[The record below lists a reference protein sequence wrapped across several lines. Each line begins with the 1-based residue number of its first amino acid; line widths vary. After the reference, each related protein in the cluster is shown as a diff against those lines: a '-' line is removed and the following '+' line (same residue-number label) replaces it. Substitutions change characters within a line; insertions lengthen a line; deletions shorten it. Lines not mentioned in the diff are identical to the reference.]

1 MDKLYKGTIISAV
14 QGDITKVT
22 DIDAIALGAD
32 ESLYLDSGVC
42 KAVHKIAGPKLR
54 EAVDKIVGAHYGEAF
69 ITDAYDA
76 PFKGIVH
83 AAVPKWDG
91 GDKGEL
97 DTVASCYKSIFTK
110 TADKGLRSVAVPS
123 LGTGAYHY
131 PVDEAID
138 TALKSAMAFVDA
150 NEGKLDVIRW
160 VLFDEETYLAY
171 EAALKQ
177 TVNL

>member
-1 MDKLYKGTIISAV
+1 MDKLYKGTVISAV

-22 DIDAIALGAD
+22 DIDVIALGAD

-54 EAVDKIVGAHYGEAF
+54 EAINAIGGARYGNAV
-69 ITDAYDA
+69 ITDAYEA
-76 PFKGIVH
+76 HFKGIVH

-97 DTVASCYKSIFTK
+97 DKVASCYRQIFTL
-110 TADKGLRSVAVPS
+110 AASKGCRSVAVPS

-131 PVDEAID
+131 PMEEAIK
-138 TALKSAMAFVDA
+138 TALNAAKEFIDN
-150 NEGKLDVIRW
+150 NEGKLDRISW
-160 VLFDEETYLAY
+160 VLFDDETFQAY
-171 EAALKQ
+171 SEALKQ
-177 TVNL
+177 TVNN

>member
-1 MDKLYKGTIISAV
+1 MEIKYKQTSIEV
-14 QGDITKVT
+14 LQGDITKVT
-22 DIDAIALGAD
+22 GFDAIALGAD

-54 EAVDKIVGAHYGEAF
+54 EAVDSIGGAKFGEAV

-97 DTVASCYKSIFTK
+97 KTVSNCYNSIFTQVVK
-110 TADKGLRSVAVPS
+110 RGLRSVAVPS

-131 PVDEAID
+131 PVDLAIE
-138 TALKSAMAFVDA
+138 TAFNAAKSFIDE
-150 NEGKLDVIRW
+150 NEGKLDKISW
-160 VLFDEETYLAY
+160 VLFDEETYTAY
-171 EAALKQ
+171 LNGLSL
-177 TVNL
+177 V